1 MEKYTCI
8 AIDDDV
14 VALKIISS
22 LVNKA
27 EQLELKGTYSDAVAG
42 AGAIMSLQPDIV
54 FLDVQMPDLSGL
66 EILKNLTSKPEI
78 ILVTSQEKFALEA
91 FEFDVTDYLLKPIE
105 NFARF
110 LKAVNKATAN
120 LSSRSKPS
128 SNASSG
134 STNIFIKSDS
144 LLVKLDVSSITY
156 IEAYGDY
163 VKIHTDE
170 KTHLV
175 YSKFKTVEDKLPE
188 DGFVRVHRS
197 YIVSID
203 RIKNIDQSNL
213 QIGDKIIPIS
223 NSYRPKLLDRIKML

>member
-1 MEKYTCI
+1 MEKFTCI

-22 LVNKA
+22 LIDKA

-42 AGAIMSLQPDIV
+42 ANAIMSLQPDIV
-54 FLDVQMPDLSGL
+54 FLDIQMPDLSGL
-66 EILKNLTSKPEI
+66 DILKNLTSKPEI
-78 ILVTSQEKFALEA
+78 ILVTSQERFALEA

-110 LKAVNKATAN
+110 LKAVNKAIAN
-120 LSSRSKPS
+120 LSDRPKPS
-128 SNASSG
+128 SNASAS

-144 LLVKLDVSSITY
+144 LLVKLDVKTITY

-188 DGFVRVHRS
+188 GDFVRVHRS
-197 YIVSID
+197 FIVNID

-213 QIGDKIIPIS
+213 QIGDKIIPVS